1 MTEKLIRDKL
11 PGLHGSSINDPQ
23 YRVADPSEMFD
34 LLIAKL
40 REETDELEGS
50 RELEEL
56 ADILEVALALAP
68 VLGVTPEWIEGA
80 RQSKARATGGFKER
94 IVWILSD

>member
-11 PGLHGSSINDPQ
+11 PELYGSSINDPQ
-23 YRVADPSEMFD
+23 YRVADTSEMFD

-40 REETDELEGS
+40 REETDELERS

-56 ADILEVALALAP
+56 ADILEIALALAP
-68 VLGVTPEWIEGA
+68 VLGVTPEWIERA
-80 RQSKARATGGFKER
+80 RQSKARASGGFEER
-94 IVWILSD
+94 IVWHVPD